1 MRSETCPPLRPGIR
15 PSRDYSLCREWH
27 SEPRLFE
34 DRKLHEAILC
44 RVPAPTRYAPG
55 VPGYTDPRPPDWLRL
70 QIPAPVLPSLT
81 RAPALSCEEQAC
93 VPDRP
98 SSK

>member
-1 MRSETCPPLRPGIR
+1 MRSETCPPLRPWIR
-15 PSRDYSLCREWH
+15 PSRVYSLCREWH
-27 SEPRLFE
+27 SEQRLFE
-34 DRKLHEAILC
+34 DRKLHDAILC
-44 RVPAPTRYAPG
+44 CVPVSTRYAPG
-55 VPGYTDPRPPDWLRL
+55 VLEQTEPRPADSRRL

-81 RAPALSCEEQAC
+81 RAPALWCEEQAC